1 MALFISSHLH
11 FATYKFIPA
20 PHFCIYFTLAPLV
33 LFFVQQ
39 WIIFIEISL
48 TIACCVGSVCMRWK
62 KNKPAKMML
71 HLHTLE
77 DKTKLKKCWKW
88 NKKWEFSFCF
98 LLGVTPYAKVRLMLT
113 PTHHQ
118 VRELFILV
126 RSRIST
132 MTFFTLIFRWTLS
145 KVFYYGSVEFRAAIF
160 CVFFGTTRTFFSSKC
175 QKKLEKSRT
184 IKYSF
189 KKKFFS
195 RGKKIWK
202 ITNRS
207 TRAEL
212 GAENC

>member
-98 LLGVTPYAKVRLMLT
+98 LLGVTPYAKVRLILT

-160 CVFFGTTRTFFSSKC
+160 CVFFWNNQNFFFRQNVKKSLKKAE
-175 QKKLEKSRT
+175 QKSVHSEKNFFRGAKKSEKSPIDRL
-184 IKYSF
+184 
-189 KKKFFS
+189 
-195 RGKKIWK
+195 
-202 ITNRS
+202 
-207 TRAEL
+207 EL
-212 GAENC
+212 N